1 MRQPFYISLNSI
13 GIPYNSGKPCLSA
26 DKNKTHHKSYKMK
39 KILTL
44 ALSLILFNA
53 ANSQDGTV
61 KDLKKETEKTIQKDA
76 ADTTQRTWKT
86 GGLFNLNINQGS
98 LSNWAAGGDKFS
110 FSLNSYLNLFAFYK
124 KNKHSWDNSLD
135 LAYGIVNTTSLGSRK
150 ANDRIELTSK
160 YGYALSKKW
169 DAAALFDFRSQFA
182 RGFAYSKTAAGLDT
196 SSLTSNAFAPAYIL
210 LSLGF
215 NYKPV
220 NNFSIFI
227 SPLTERWIIVKN
239 DFLAPL
245 YGLDSGKNV
254 KNELGAFLSAT
265 YTAKLGSKFTYKTK
279 LDLFS
284 NYKKNPQNVDMYWTN
299 VLSASITKYINF
311 SFNLD
316 MIYDDDTQNVN
327 TAKGPAPQWLE
338 LMGIGIAY
346 KFAKK

>member
-1 MRQPFYISLNSI
+1 MKTIFSLS
-13 GIPYNSGKPCLSA
+13 CL
-26 DKNKTHHKSYKMK
+26 
-39 KILTL
+39 LL
-44 ALSLILFNA
+44 LFTINTKA
-53 ANSQDGTV
+53 QDATV
-61 KDLKKETEKTIQKDA
+61 KDLKKEAEKTIAKDPK
-76 ADTTQRTWKT
+76 DTTQKKWKT
-86 GGLFNLNINQGS
+86 GGIFNLNINQGS

-110 FSLNSYLNLFAFYK
+110 FSLNSYLNLYAFYK
-124 KNKHSWDNSLD
+124 KNKNSWDNSLD

-182 RGFAYSKTAAGLDT
+182 KGFAYSKTAAGLDT

-220 NNFSIFI
+220 KNLSVFI
-227 SPLTERWIIVKN
+227 SPLTERWVIVNN
-239 DFLAPL
+239 DLLAPL

-254 KNELGAFLSAT
+254 KNELGAFLSAN
-265 YTAKLGSKFTYKTK
+265 YSAKIGSKFTYNTK

-284 NYKKNPQNVDMYWTN
+284 NYKKNPQNVDIYWTN
-299 VLSASITKYINF
+299 VLAASITKHINF

-327 TAKGPAPQWLE
+327 PAKGPAPQWLQ

-346 KFAKK
+346 NFAKK